1 MPIVFSVDNA
11 AQYLNQIMD
20 IPQEVTSG
28 YLYAWGDNSNGQ
40 LGTGNT
46 INQSAAVKVSNTKWK
61 IIYNYIS
68 DIPVYGEKSLQHNL
82 GIDENDNA
90 YIWGID
96 EYSLGFGLTKSQ
108 YTPFKINNTKWYTA
122 CCTKDGTFVTD
133 ADGQVYGSGAN
144 WTNGA
149 YLDPYLAEAE
159 GNKDTMTMDVCYK
172 LPTTTK
178 WKIQGCAVNAPGFI
192 FALNENDLLFAWGS
206 PSYPLTSDVT
216 GAAGETIDWGDV
228 PKLISNTKWKQ
239 VSLGKDCI
247 TGITENNDLYS
258 WGQIPNITKLTNS
271 VMQQTP
277 VKISNLKFKQTCT
290 GLFNSFAIDEN
301 DELYRFHYKD
311 SGMTEFQYTP
321 IKISSTKWKF
331 INKNDNYNLPY
342 LVSISTDGYLYT
354 WEYENDTL
362 VAKKKD
368 ESNKWI
374 WASAQFGIKTE

>member
-301 DELYRFHYKD
+301 DEL
-311 SGMTEFQYTP
+311 
-321 IKISSTKWKF
+321 
-331 INKNDNYNLPY
+331 
-342 LVSISTDGYLYT
+342 VSFSL
-354 WEYENDTL
+354 
-362 VAKKKD
+362 
-368 ESNKWI
+368 
-374 WASAQFGIKTE
+374 